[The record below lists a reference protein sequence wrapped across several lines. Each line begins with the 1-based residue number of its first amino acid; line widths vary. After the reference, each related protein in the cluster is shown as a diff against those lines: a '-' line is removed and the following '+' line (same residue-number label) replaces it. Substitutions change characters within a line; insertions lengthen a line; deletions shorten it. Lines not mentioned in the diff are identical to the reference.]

1 MPTVGLSKIVL
12 GPRVMAITRIGISIT
27 TTNLLANHQRE
38 EVHVKDQTDLSSTVR
53 IL

>member
-12 GPRVMAITRIGISIT
+12 GPRVMAITRIGISI